1 MSCPVKGEGRLWSL
15 EGVPDP
21 SAAAMIEWAGLAER
35 RDDGV
40 DAVWTFDRPSPAAG
54 ELAGLIGF
62 DHDRVR
68 VELLEEWDDGEQVVT
83 RFPNWGDVSHLID
96 ILDVR
101 PDGDD
106 RWESV
111 CRGDAWRPV
120 VEGSQM
126 LGQTIVAASRHSD
139 GRRVVSAHMAFAR
152 AADARR
158 PLQLHLD
165 EITSG
170 RTFTVVDARVSQGG
184 RVCASGTVMLDVGG
198 PDLIQHQQPAPPAAG
213 PDESPPYDMA
223 VTGRALRVVDGAYSD
238 SPDQPVG
245 PAEIDAWVRFRDVPE
260 EPAIHA
266 GLLAQF
272 TGHMSIA
279 AAMRPH
285 EGISQSQAHR
295 TISTAISAISI
306 SFHADVRADQWMR
319 YRHVSTF
326 AGAGMTRSEC
336 HVYDLDGR
344 LLASFSVDA
353 MVRAM
358 PQRDGA
364 VDHRTAM

>member
-1 MSCPVKGEGRLWSL
+1 MDL
-15 EGVPDP
+15 
-21 SAAAMIEWAGLAER
+21 
-35 RDDGV
+35 
-40 DAVWTFDRPSPAAG
+40 RPSVDPPRRS
-54 ELAGLIGF
+54 LAGCIGF

-68 VELLEEWDDGEQVVT
+68 VELVENWDGDEPVVT

-101 PDGDD
+101 PEGDGP
-106 RWESV
+106 WTTAF
-111 CRGDAWRPV
+111 RGDAWRPV

-126 LGQTIVAASRHSD
+126 LGQTIVAAVRHSG

-152 AADARR
+152 AADSRL
-158 PLQLHLD
+158 PLQVHVA
-165 EITSG
+165 EVAHG
-170 RTFTVVDARVSQGG
+170 RTFTVLDARVLQGG
-184 RVCASGTVMLDVGG
+184 RACASGTLMLDAGA
-198 PDLIQHQQPAPPAAG
+198 PDFIRHGATAPPTAG
-213 PDESPPYDMA
+213 PHDSPAYDMS
-223 VTGRALRVVDGAYSD
+223 VTGRALRVVDGGYSD
-238 SPDQPVG
+238 SPDEPVG
-245 PAEIDAWVRFRDVPE
+245 PPEIDAWVRFREVPDD
-260 EPAIHA
+260 PALHA

-272 TGHMSIA
+272 AGHMSIA

-285 EGISQSQAHR
+285 EGVSQSQAHR
-295 TISTAISAISI
+295 TISTAISAISL
-306 SFHADVRADQWMR
+306 SFHADVRADQWMH

-336 HVYDLDGR
+336 HVYDIDGN

-358 PQRDGA
+358 PPRDGA